1 MRFVYGVT
9 PVVAGREY
17 LVYVAADKT
26 HSIALYNA
34 QSQFWH
40 YPGESCIG
48 PGRVS
53 AFWELDAATGVAPD
67 REQAGADDGPWTAA
81 SLPALAEPPRAF
93 VGPNA
98 SLVLEIPAAPA
109 VRPSTGRG
117 EIAGG
122 APPVAQSP
130 TPAQPTRFS
139 LLEVD

>member
-109 VRPSTGRG
+109 VRPSTGR
-117 EIAGG
+117 EAAGS
-122 APPVAQSP
+122 APTPMLVQSP
-130 TPAQPTRFS
+130 PSRFK

>member
-9 PVVAGREY
+9 SVVAGRRY

-26 HSIALYNA
+26 HSIALYDA
-34 QSQFWH
+34 LSQFWH
-40 YPGESCIG
+40 FPGQGCVG

-53 AFWELDAATGVAPD
+53 AFWELDATTGVTPD
-67 REQAGADDGPWTAA
+67 REQAV
-81 SLPALAEPPRAF
+81 AEPPRAF

-98 SLVLEIPAAPA
+98 ALVLETPAAPAAPA

-117 EIAGG
+117 EAAGG
-122 APPVAQSP
+122 APTPMLMQPPPSP
-130 TPAQPTRFS
+130 SRFA

>member
-26 HSIALYNA
+26 HSIALYDA
-34 QSQFWH
+34 LSQFWY
-40 YPGESCIG
+40 YPGQGCVG

-67 REQAGADDGPWTAA
+67 REQAA
-81 SLPALAEPPRAF
+81 AEPPHAF

-98 SLVLEIPAAPA
+98 ALVLETPAAPA
-109 VRPSTGRG
+109 VRPSAGRESVG
-117 EIAGG
+117 SA
-122 APPVAQSP
+122 P
-130 TPAQPTRFS
+130 TPMLMQPPPSPSRFA

>member
-9 PVVAGREY
+9 HVVAGRKY
-17 LVYVAADKT
+17 LVYVAAQRL
-26 HSIALYNA
+26 HAIAQYDAL
-34 QSQFWH
+34 SQFWY

-67 REQAGADDGPWTAA
+67 REQAA
-81 SLPALAEPPRAF
+81 AEPSRAF

-98 SLVLEIPAAPA
+98 ALVLETPTAPV
-109 VRPSTGRG
+109 VRPSTGREVVG
-117 EIAGG
+117 S
-122 APPVAQSP
+122 APPPMLVQQPPSP
-130 TPAQPTRFS
+130 SRFT